1 MFRKF
6 MLTSVVIFVKPGT
19 TAQLAAAFMITLGFL
34 ILHVTT
40 NAYQEPDENMS
51 QLCGSLSILLTLFS
65 GILIRGQAGED
76 DDPYET
82 ALITFVIVGSQA
94 SVILIFIYCLAS
106 AGSGESAEERLK
118 ENLAGGSLEER
129 LKEKLA
135 GAAEKTSG
143 ESDEHMEE
151 LLSSVEAKVKQL
163 SESDVVPPSVCE
175 TLLAIVD
182 SIRNNELGEF
192 SGEVTHHGVK
202 NIRDV
207 GFCAGGYGVACRG
220 DSGYHRETG

>member
-40 NAYQEPDENMS
+40 NAYKDPDENMS

-65 GILIRGQAGED
+65 GILIRGQVDEGA
-76 DDPYET
+76 DPYET
-82 ALITFVIVGSQA
+82 ALITVVIIGSQA
-94 SVILIFIYCLAS
+94 SVFLIFIYCLVS
-106 AGSGESAEERLK
+106 TGSNDTQTPA
-118 ENLAGGSLEER
+118 ER
-129 LKEKLA
+129 LKEKTANAAAVAIA
-135 GAAEKTSG
+135 GQL
-143 ESDEHMEE
+143 DEHMEE
-151 LLSSVEAKVKQL
+151 LLSSVELKVEQL
-163 SESDVVPPSVCE
+163 LQDDIIPSSVCE

-182 SIRNNELGEF
+182 ACRNDELEEF
-192 SGEVTHHGVK
+192 TSEVSNDGIK

-207 GFCAGGYGVACRG
+207 LFCAGG
-220 DSGYHRETG
+220 

>member
-1 MFRKF
+1 MLSKVEMFRKF

-82 ALITFVIVGSQA
+82 ALITIVIVGSQA
-94 SVILIFIYCLAS
+94 SVFLIFIYCLAS
-106 AGSGESAEERLK
+106 AGSSNNQTPA
-118 ENLAGGSLEER
+118 ER

-135 GAAEKTSG
+135 NAAAEKIVD
-143 ESDEHMEE
+143 ELDEHMEE

-192 SGEVTHHGVK
+192 SGEVTHHDIK

-207 GFCAGGYGVACRG
+207 VFCAGG
-220 DSGYHRETG
+220 

>member
-1 MFRKF
+1 MLSKVEMFRKF

-82 ALITFVIVGSQA
+82 ALITIVIVGSQA
-94 SVILIFIYCLAS
+94 SVFLIFIYCLAS
-106 AGSGESAEERLK
+106 AGSSSNQTPA
-118 ENLAGGSLEER
+118 ER

-135 GAAEKTSG
+135 NAAAEKIVD
-143 ESDEHMEE
+143 ELDEHMKE

-163 SESDVVPPSVCE
+163 SESDVIPPSVCE

-207 GFCAGGYGVACRG
+207 GFCAGGYRVACRG